1 MLKSFSSFF
10 SNCESVDLRKVF
22 RPKSNFSALRT
33 VSFDMTTNRTGKKG
47 DEILSTPSFLHEII
61 TMLISIIDDKT
72 PNYVIPLAKHVQFK
86 HKGPLKC
93 GKDFTIEAQTNN
105 IEKNSVSF
113 GVKGISYDNRVIGE
127 GEILLE
133 LVKNE

>member
-1 MLKSFSSFF
+1 MLNSISNFFTFSKS
-10 SNCESVDLRKVF
+10 NDLRKVF
-22 RPKSNFSALRT
+22 STKNCFTEPRT
-33 VSFDMTTNRTGKKG
+33 VTFEMTTNRTGKVG
-47 DEILSTPSFLHEII
+47 DEILSTPSFLDEII
-61 TMLISIIDDKT
+61 NMLIKIINNKT
-72 PNYVIPLAKHVQFK
+72 PTDVIPLAKHVQFK

-93 GKDFTIEAQTNN
+93 GKDFTIEAKPNE

-113 GVKGISYDNRVIGE
+113 NVKGVSYDNRVIGE